1 MLQLRLIEEFL
12 RHSLRQIWFQSH
24 AMVNMVGRIECRLEE
39 GVRERDARQ
48 VLWVQSQNER
58 PLRVET

>member
-1 MLQLRLIEEFL
+1 
-12 RHSLRQIWFQSH
+12 
-24 AMVNMVGRIECRLEE
+24 MVNIVGRIECRLEG

-48 VLWVQSQNER
+48 VLWVQPQNER